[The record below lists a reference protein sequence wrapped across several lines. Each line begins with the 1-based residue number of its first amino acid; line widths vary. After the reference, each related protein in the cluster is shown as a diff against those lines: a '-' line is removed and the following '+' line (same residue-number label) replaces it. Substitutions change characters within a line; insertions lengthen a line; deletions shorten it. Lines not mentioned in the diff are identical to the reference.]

1 MGADAHS
8 RSSKG
13 KYQAVPDVEAAPLE
27 VESGSAKSPRE
38 EKRLAQ
44 QGSGLG
50 QALRAVLATALYCA
64 AGPCLIFLN
73 KHILVDIEF
82 PYGSF
87 LSLMGIML
95 STFLSGGALALGA
108 ASSDQL
114 GGITPWFYVTRVGPI
129 GAALALC
136 LGSGNAAYLYNSVAF
151 VQILKAFAPV
161 VLLVLLFATRLERPS
176 AVLVLSILV
185 ISSGTAIAVQGAVHM
200 SAYGVLVMLASE
212 VFEAIKL
219 ITMQILLVDRKFG
232 SVEGLFVMGPAA
244 IVALAVTSLL
254 LEDVG
259 DACAKVAANP
269 LPFVAASLGGV
280 VVNLATNLMV
290 QATSALTLRITSL
303 VRNFGVVI
311 VSTWVVGDSHITDQE
326 YAGFFFS
333 VLGVAMY
340 QHARKN
346 PGISLGQVLADLRG
360 LVSPAAAS

>member
-1 MGADAHS
+1 MTSSNLAAAATYQLLLVDASARQTHESMGADAHS

-13 KYQAVPDVEAAPLE
+13 KYQAVPAVEAAPLE

-44 QGSGLG
+44 PGSGLG

-219 ITMQILLVDRKFG
+219 IMMQVLLVDKKFG
-232 SVEGLFVMGPAA
+232 SVEGLFVIGPAA
-244 IVALAVTSLL
+244 IVALAVTSFL
-254 LEDVG
+254 LEDTA
-259 DACAKVAANP
+259 DAARKVAANP
-269 LPFVAASLGGV
+269 APFVVASCGGQGRTRV
-280 VVNLATNLMV
+280 IQRRFNVGVSRSDS
-290 QATSALTLRITSL
+290 QEESIHALRSSREMI
-303 VRNFGVVI
+303 
-311 VSTWVVGDSHITDQE
+311 
-326 YAGFFFS
+326 
-333 VLGVAMY
+333 
-340 QHARKN
+340 ARPKM
-346 PGISLGQVLADLRG
+346 SQVEWK
-360 LVSPAAAS
+360 PIEI